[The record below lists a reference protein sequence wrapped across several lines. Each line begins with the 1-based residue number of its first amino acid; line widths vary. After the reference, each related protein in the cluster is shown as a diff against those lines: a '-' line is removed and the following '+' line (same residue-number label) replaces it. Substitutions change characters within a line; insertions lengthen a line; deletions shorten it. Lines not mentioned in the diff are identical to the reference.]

1 VPSVSAYG
9 KVFRKWERVIGA
21 VNENLSRIPG
31 VEPMR
36 DEAVAILEE
45 ARALKVQQE
54 NLEGLR
60 QAATQRLKGLVDDGS
75 VKIRQLQ
82 SLVKAYL
89 GPRSEQL
96 PQFGVTPNR
105 KRSDQPK
112 RKKPEAPG
120 NPPAPPTPADDPAV
134 VVKAAE

>member
-1 VPSVSAYG
+1 L
-9 KVFRKWERVIGA
+9 WERVIGA

-31 VEPMR
+31 VEPLR
-36 DEAVAILEE
+36 DEAVAVLEQ

-54 NLEGLR
+54 NLTGLR

-82 SLVKAYL
+82 SLVKAHL

-96 PQFGVTPNR
+96 PQFGVTPDR
-105 KRSDQPK
+105 KKSDQPK
-112 RKKPEAPG
+112 RKKPETPA
-120 NPPAPPTPADDPAV
+120 NPPVPGTPTNDPTV